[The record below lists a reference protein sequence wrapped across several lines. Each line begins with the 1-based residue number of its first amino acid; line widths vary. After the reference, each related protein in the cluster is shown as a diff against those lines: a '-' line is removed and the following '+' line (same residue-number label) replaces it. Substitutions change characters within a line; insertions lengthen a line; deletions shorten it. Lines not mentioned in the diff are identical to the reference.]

1 MAIYTPRPS
10 SSRTR
15 KGGRKPSWTDKVR
28 RVFSRR
34 PSKPMPPRPQ
44 VMLAGAQRQWRWKQ
58 VLGNLLLTG
67 ILLGI
72 AVLLLWMGGRWL
84 LSSDVFRLS
93 DIRITGEQ
101 QVSERQILDL
111 AGLQQGGNLVQF
123 DAAGAKKRIEALAWV
138 ERVEIH
144 TQWPSTIEIKVSEY
158 QPFALVNVEEGKARH
173 LYYLSPSGHFIAEA
187 EQGQELDYP
196 VITGVRAG
204 RDVQAGRFVPG
215 GMAELAG
222 QLLTIAARGST
233 VLPIQS
239 ISEVHVDE
247 VRGIILYLVD
257 HPFPVYFGADRLYT
271 KYSRLV
277 RVLDQLYL
285 KKLVDAVKEI
295 RMDYID
301 DKVLVTGA
309 QIDG

>member
-1 MAIYTPRPS
+1 M
-10 SSRTR
+10 
-15 KGGRKPSWTDKVR
+15 
-28 RVFSRR
+28 
-34 PSKPMPPRPQ
+34 
-44 VMLAGAQRQWRWKQ
+44 
-58 VLGNLLLTG
+58 LTG
-67 ILLGI
+67 ILVSI

-84 LSSDVFRLS
+84 LSSDVFQLS

-101 QVSERQILDL
+101 QVSERLILDL

-138 ERVEIH
+138 ERVDIH
-144 TQWPSTIEIKVSEY
+144 TQWPSSIEIQVSEY
-158 QPFALVNVEEGKARH
+158 QPFALVNVEEGKEHH
-173 LYYLSPSGHFIAEA
+173 LYYLSHSSHLIAEA

-196 VITGVRAG
+196 VITGVRGG
-204 RDVQAGRFVPG
+204 RDVQAGQFVQG
-215 GMAELAG
+215 SMGELAS
-222 QLLTIAARGST
+222 QLLKIAAKGST

-247 VRGIILYLVD
+247 ARGIILYLVD
-257 HPFPVYFGADRLYT
+257 HPFPVYFGTDRLYT

>member
-1 MAIYTPRPS
+1 MAIYTPRPA

-15 KGGRKPSWTDKVR
+15 KGGRKLSWTEKLR
-28 RVFSRR
+28 RLFPKRR
-34 PSKPMPPRPQ
+34 PKTVPPRPQ
-44 VMLAGAQRQWRWKQ
+44 VVVTGVQRSWRWKQ
-58 VLGNLLLTG
+58 IFGNLFLCFVLF
-67 ILLGI
+67 GI
-72 AVLLLWMGGRWL
+72 ATLLLWTGGRWL
-84 LSSDVFRLS
+84 LNSDVFRLS
-93 DIRITGEQ
+93 DIRITGERN
-101 QVSERQILDL
+101 VSERQILDL

-123 DAAGAKKRIEALAWV
+123 DAAGAKRRIESLAWV
-138 ERVEIH
+138 ERVDIH
-144 TQWPSTIEIKVSEY
+144 TQWPSSIEIVVTEY
-158 QPFALVNVEEGKARH
+158 QPFALVNVEEGKEHH
-173 LYYLSPSGHFIAEA
+173 LYYLSDSGRLFVET

-204 RDVQAGRFVPG
+204 RDVQQSEFVPG
-215 GMAELAG
+215 SLGSLAG
-222 QLLTIAARGST
+222 KLLKVAARGST

-247 VRGIILYLVD
+247 NKGVILYLVD
-257 HPFPVYFGADRLYT
+257 HPFPVYFGTERIQT
-271 KYSRLV
+271 KYYRLV